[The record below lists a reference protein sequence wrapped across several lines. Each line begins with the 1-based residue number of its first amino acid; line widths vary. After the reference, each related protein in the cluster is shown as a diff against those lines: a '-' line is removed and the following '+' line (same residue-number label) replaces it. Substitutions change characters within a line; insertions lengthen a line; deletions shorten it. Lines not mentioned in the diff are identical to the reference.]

1 METGPVHEAG
11 FFYTFTSMKHFVAP
25 SLLAA
30 DFTRLAEEVRM
41 VNESEADWLHLDVM
55 DGRFVPN
62 ISFGPMVVEAVN
74 KLSAKPL
81 DVHLMIREPERYVEQ
96 FREAGADV
104 ITVHYEACTHLHRVV
119 QQIRETGATPG
130 VSINPHNSV
139 SLLEDILEEVG
150 LVLLMSVN
158 PGFGGQKFIYNTL
171 LKIQRL
177 RDRLTVRNLPARI
190 EVDGGIGLH
199 NAEKILQAGAD
210 VLVAGSAIFKADD
223 PKDAIRRFKE
233 IGGEIRKFA

>member
-1 METGPVHEAG
+1 
-11 FFYTFTSMKHFVAP
+11 MKHLVAP

-30 DFTRLAEEVRM
+30 DFTRLAEEIRM
-41 VNESEADWLHLDVM
+41 VNESQADWLHLDVM

-62 ISFGPMVVEAVN
+62 ITFGPMVVEAAN
-74 KLSAKPL
+74 RLCTKPL
-81 DVHLMIREPERYVEQ
+81 DVHLMIQEPEKYIGQ

-104 ITVHYEACTHLHRVV
+104 ITVHYEACPHLHRTV
-119 QQIRETGATPG
+119 QQIRETGAIAG
-130 VSINPHNSV
+130 VSINPHNPV

-158 PGFGGQKFIYNTL
+158 PGFGGQKFIYNAL

-177 RDRLTVRNLPARI
+177 RDRLTTRNLSARI

-199 NAEKILQAGAD
+199 NAEKVLQAGAD

-223 PKDAIRRFKE
+223 PKDTIRRFKE
-233 IGGEIRKFA
+233 IGGEMMKFV